1 MERKSVGAYI
11 RVSTERQV
19 EGYSIEGQIT
29 QIEQFCNFSGYNL
42 IDVYADRGISGKSM
56 NRPELQRMLQDA
68 KNGKL
73 NCVIVY
79 KINRLARNT
88 SDLLS
93 IVEELHRQNVEFFS
107 LSERMEIRNSTD
119 KLLLNILAS
128 FFRI

>member
-1 MERKSVGAYI
+1 EFI
-11 RVSTERQV
+11 RVLFRS
-19 EGYSIEGQIT
+19 
-29 QIEQFCNFSGYNL
+29 QFCQFNGYDL

-88 SDLLS
+88 PDLLS

-107 LSERMEIRNSTD
+107 LSERMEIRNSTY
-119 KLLLNILAS
+119 KLLFNILAT
-128 FFRI
+128 FY